1 MAGYWKALTVI
12 FLLAITLLSL
22 WPLEELPTVPGTDKT
37 HHVIAYGFLM
47 LPTALRRPKNWHLIG
62 LLFIVYS
69 GLIECLQPYV
79 NRYGEWLDMA
89 ANTAGIIAGIVVAEC
104 LLRLFP
110 LGKSS

>member
-1 MAGYWKALTVI
+1 MI
-12 FLLAITLLSL
+12 ILLAITLLSL
-22 WPLEELPTVPGTDKT
+22 WPLEELPPVPGTDKT

-47 LPTALRRPKNWHLIG
+47 FPAALRRPKNWHLIG
-62 LLFIVYS
+62 LLFFVYS

-79 NRYGEWLDMA
+79 NRYAEWLDMA

-110 LGKSS
+110 PGKSS